1 MQTTGL
7 INRFEYKISKTF
19 LLVAFAV
26 FFVVPNAIAAIG
38 CDLNDPDRD
47 VPRLFPGSTGYNTNY
62 VSFASS
68 SGAKLLSKVEERLDR
83 RYIPIYAPLN
93 VPYTVYSVINGRKLI
108 GYVHGVNQKGQYGGN
123 QVFVSLDLNG
133 KVKALYLQKIS
144 GKLAHRFRDPKFG
157 RKFIGISMKDFDSY
171 DPISGKGT
179 GRLAEI
185 KNPAPEAE
193 TDFLSIMRALKKNLI
208 LMEEF
213 GYLQGRK
220 K

>member
-1 MQTTGL
+1 MQTTGS
-7 INRFEYKISKTF
+7 INSLACRFSKVV
-19 LLVAFAV
+19 LLAVFAV
-26 FFVVPNAIAAIG
+26 FLIAPHAMAAIG

-123 QVFVSLDLNG
+123 QVFVSLDLTG
-133 KVKALYLQKIS
+133 KIKALYLQKIS

-157 RKFIGISMKDFDSY
+157 RQFIGVSLKDFDSY

-220 K
+220 

>member
-1 MQTTGL
+1 MQTNCL
-7 INRFEYKISKTF
+7 VSRLFQLF
-19 LLVAFAV
+19 LLA
-26 FFVVPNAIAAIG
+26 FVVVLFVAPNAMASLG
-38 CDLNDPDRD
+38 CELNDAERD
-47 VPRLFPGSTGYNTNY
+47 VPRLFPGSSGYNTNY
-62 VSFASS
+62 VSFTS
-68 SGAKLLSKVEERLDR
+68 SGGANLLSKVEERLDR

-93 VPYTVYSVINGRKLI
+93 VPYTVYSVINDRKLI

-123 QVFVSLDLNG
+123 QVFVSLDLTG
-133 KVKALYLQKIS
+133 KIKALYLQKIS
-144 GKLAHRFRDPKFG
+144 GKLAHKFRDPKFG
-157 RKFIGISMKDFDSY
+157 RQFIGISMKDFDSY

-213 GYLQGRK
+213 GYLKGRK